1 MNSKS
6 TEILS
11 FVQAL
16 RKTLNHPSILFKG
29 DSELSD
35 SMRSY
40 VDVDVKEKESV
51 WESSFKFKFLFDVLN
66 KIKELKDL
74 SEKIII
80 VSYFTQTL
88 DMVGILCEELK
99 FKIVRLDG
107 KVQAW

>member
-1 MNSKS
+1 MNYKS

-16 RKTLNHPSILFKG
+16 RKTLNHPNLLFKD
-29 DSELSD
+29 DSELSS

-40 VDVDVKEKESV
+40 IDFKERDGD

-66 KIKELKDL
+66 GIKELKDL

-88 DMVGILCEELK
+88 DMAEILCEEMK
-99 FKIVRLDG
+99 FKNVRLDG
-107 KVQAW
+107 KVQPW